1 MYIKKESGLNI
12 GDWVETTVEHESLS
26 GTFTAGSKVKIIDI
40 DPVRG
45 YSIVEDEAGNRMLEI
60 RWTV

>member
-26 GTFTAGSKVKIIDI
+26 GTFTAGSKVKIIGI
-40 DPVRG
+40 DPMWG
-45 YSIVEDEAGNRMLEI
+45 YSVEDEDGNQMWEI
-60 RWTV
+60 GWTV

>member
-1 MYIKKESGLNI
+1 MYIKKESRLNI

-26 GTFTAGSKVKIIDI
+26 GTFTVGSKVKIIDI

-45 YSIVEDEAGNRMLEI
+45 YSIEDEAGNRMIEI
-60 RWTV
+60 GWTV

>member
-1 MYIKKESGLNI
+1 MYIKKESGFNI
-12 GDWVETTVEHESLS
+12 GDWTETTEKHESLS
-26 GTFTAGSKVKIIDI
+26 GTSTVGSKVKIIDI